1 MVDLG
6 RVWTSPQITQ
16 IELFLMPLQWS
27 QWEKGNKA
35 QVWHSSWI
43 NGTAPTDLAPSL
55 YVKTK
60 RKNISVLKALSN
72 NAWVAHISP
81 LGNGTEIQEY
91 VALWEMINSIVRD
104 EEADD
109 QIIYG
114 GGPQMENIQ
123 RAAHIAF
130 SSRASSKKGQPL
142 LSGMQ
147 KPNQNAR
154 FLHGSYFNVRYS
166 QQSILRNEDGQM
178 TQYVNY
184 ATPYPK
190 RRTTFA
196 RTVHLL
202 V

>member
-16 IELFLMPLQWS
+16 IELFLMP
-27 QWEKGNKA
+27 KA
-35 QVWHSSWI
+35 QFWHSSWI
-43 NGTAPTDLAPSL
+43 NGTAPKDLAPSL

-72 NAWVAHISP
+72 NVWVAHISP
-81 LGNGTEIQEY
+81 LGNGSEIQEY

-109 QIIYG
+109 QIIWRWTSDGEYTTSSAYR
-114 GGPQMENIQ
+114 IQ
-123 RAAHIAF
+123 FKGRF
-130 SSRASSKKGQPL
+130 KKGQPL
-142 LSGMQ
+142 LSGVQ

-154 FLHGSYFNVRYS
+154 FLHGSYFNRRYS
-166 QQSILRNEDGQM
+166 QQTILRNEDGQM

-190 RRTTFA
+190 RQTTFA

>member
-1 MVDLG
+1 
-6 RVWTSPQITQ
+6 
-16 IELFLMPLQWS
+16 MPLQWS
-27 QWEKGNKA
+27 RWEKGNKA

-130 SSRASSKKGQPL
+130 SSRAGSKKGNHSYL
-142 LSGMQ
+142 ACKSRTKMQ
-147 KPNQNAR
+147 DFCMDPTSTEDTHNK
-154 FLHGSYFNVRYS
+154 
-166 QQSILRNEDGQM
+166 QS
-178 TQYVNY
+178 
-184 ATPYPK
+184 
-190 RRTTFA
+190 
-196 RTVHLL
+196 
-202 V
+202 